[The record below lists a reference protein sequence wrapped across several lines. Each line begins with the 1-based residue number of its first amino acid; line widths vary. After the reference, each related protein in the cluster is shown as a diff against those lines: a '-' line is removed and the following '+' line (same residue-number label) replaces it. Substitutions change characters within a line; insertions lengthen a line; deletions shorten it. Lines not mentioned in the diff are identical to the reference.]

1 MSNATVSIPVPALPC
16 VSLPTLTPL
25 SVSLPL
31 GGSLSAMGDFSVG
44 TPSNCTMTFNLL
56 VQVTPMLASIACL
69 IKILGVIGALKDV
82 FSSLPTPDLGKLF
95 SAIEA
100 ATECIVDVA
109 VPIIPF
115 VQTIID
121 ILKLIVAFLT
131 CFVDELTS
139 IVNIQLSINLD
150 AAQGDPA
157 LLAALQCAQQNATTS
172 MNNLNA
178 GIAGLQPLI
187 AIIGTLASIAG
198 VPLNLS
204 LTPPPAG
211 SDPLAAIA
219 HLKATV
225 DNINQIVQ
233 SLPG

>member
-1 MSNATVSIPVPALPC
+1 MSNGTPAELPC
-16 VSLPTLTPL
+16 IKLTPL
-25 SVSLPL
+25 TPMSVTLPL
-31 GGSLSAMGDFSVG
+31 GGSLSSIADFSLG

-56 VQVTPMLASIACL
+56 LQVTPMLASIACL
-69 IKILGVIGALKDV
+69 IKILGVVGALKDV

-95 SAIEA
+95 SAIDEA
-100 ATECIVDVA
+100 VECIADVA

-115 VQTIID
+115 VKTIID

-139 IVNIQLSINLD
+139 IVNIQASIDLS

-157 LLAALQCAQQNATTS
+157 LLAALNCAQANAETS
-172 MNNLNA
+172 MANLNA

-187 AIIGTLASIAG
+187 SMVGTLASIAG

-211 SDPLAAIA
+211 SNPLAAVA

>member
-1 MSNATVSIPVPALPC
+1 MSNGTPAAMQCPLLPKLSPV
-16 VSLPTLTPL
+16 

-56 VQVTPMLASIACL
+56 VQITPMLASIACL
-69 IKILGVIGALKDV
+69 IKILGVVGALKDV

-95 SAIEA
+95 SAIDA
-100 ATECIVDVA
+100 AVECIADVT

-121 ILKLIVAFLT
+121 ILKLIVSFLT
-131 CFVDELTS
+131 CFIDELTS
-139 IVNIQLSINLD
+139 IANIQVGIDLN
-150 AAQGDPA
+150 AAQGDPD
-157 LLAALQCAQQNATTS
+157 LLAALQCAQANAQTS
-172 MNNLNA
+172 MDNLNN

-187 AIIGTLASIAG
+187 SMVSTLAGIAG
-198 VPLNLS
+198 VQINLA
-204 LTPPPAG
+204 LAPPPAG
-211 SDPLAAIA
+211 SNPLEAIA

-225 DNINQIVQ
+225 DNLNQIVQ